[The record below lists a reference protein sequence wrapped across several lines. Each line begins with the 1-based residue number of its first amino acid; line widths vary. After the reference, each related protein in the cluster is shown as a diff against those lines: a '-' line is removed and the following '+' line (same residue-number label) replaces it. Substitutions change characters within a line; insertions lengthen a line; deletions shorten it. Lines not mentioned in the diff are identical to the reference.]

1 MAQVTSSHPRQ
12 DFSVFAKNEAVTV
25 GQTGNTALIE
35 VDTSCIENLA
45 VEAVV
50 TGQNLDAFVV
60 QGKVHP
66 ESTYVTLASATADY
80 TTPNSP
86 IIRASGDLTGITAGA
101 TGWFLMDVRPFYS
114 VKVLASSGNVAGSTV
129 TARAIGR

>member
-25 GQTGNTALIE
+25 AQTGNTALIE

-50 TGQNLDAFVV
+50 TDQNLDAFVV

-80 TTPNSP
+80 TTPKSP

>member
-12 DFSVFAKNEAVTV
+12 DFSVFAKNEAVAV
-25 GQTGNTALIE
+25 VQTGNTALIE

>member
-1 MAQVTSSHPRQ
+1 MAQETSQHPRQ
-12 DFSVFAKNEAVTV
+12 DFSVFAKNESVTV
-25 GQTGNTALIE
+25 VQTGNTALIE
-35 VDTSCIENLA
+35 VDTSCIETLA

-80 TTPNSP
+80 TTPKSP

>member
-1 MAQVTSSHPRQ
+1 MAQETSQHPRQ
-12 DFSVFAKNEAVTV
+12 DFHVFAKNEAVAV
-25 GQTGNTALIE
+25 AQTGNTTLIE
-35 VDTSCIENLA
+35 VDTSRIEKLA

-50 TGQNLDAFVV
+50 TGQDLDAFVV
-60 QGKVHP
+60 QGKIHP

-86 IIRASGDLTGITAGA
+86 ILMASGDLTGLAAAA
-101 TGWFLMDVRPFYS
+101 TGWFLMDVRPFSS

>member
-1 MAQVTSSHPRQ
+1 MAQSTSQHPRQ
-12 DFSVFAKNEAVTV
+12 DFSVFAKNEAITV
-25 GQTGNTALIE
+25 VQTGNTDLIE
-35 VDTSCIENLA
+35 VDTSCIEKLA

-50 TGQNLDAFVV
+50 TGQALDAFVI

-66 ESTYVTLASATADY
+66 ESTYVTLKSVAGDY
-80 TTPNSP
+80 TSP
-86 IIRASGDLTGITAGA
+86 TGVLLLASGDLTAQGA
-101 TGWFLMDVRPFYS
+101 STTGWFLMDVRPFSS